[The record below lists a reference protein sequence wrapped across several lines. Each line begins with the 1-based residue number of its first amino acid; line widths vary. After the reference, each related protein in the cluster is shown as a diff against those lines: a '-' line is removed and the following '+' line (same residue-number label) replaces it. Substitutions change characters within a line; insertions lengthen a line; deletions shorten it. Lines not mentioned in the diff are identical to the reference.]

1 MPSPQL
7 GMAGGGA
14 AAHDSHRHKD
24 VPVDTSIRLRIA
36 TRIHFALL
44 RHYGEDVEVG
54 TLLKNGADAQEA
66 LWVCEASGDAELLA
80 LARRFRA
87 ASRDEANVRD
97 KPKAAPQ
104 DAAWA
109 RDTSGFGLS
118 RPLDLDEQASGFGSS
133 SWLRPSTWLK
143 SKPART
149 TR

>member
-1 MPSPQL
+1 
-7 GMAGGGA
+7 
-14 AAHDSHRHKD
+14 
-24 VPVDTSIRLRIA
+24 VDTSIRLRLA

-54 TLLKNGADAQEA
+54 TLLKNEADAQEA
-66 LWVCEASGDAELLA
+66 LWVCDASGDTELTA
-80 LARRFRA
+80 LARQFRA
-87 ASRDEANVRD
+87 ASRDESTPRA
-97 KPKAAPQ
+97 KPKAAAPQ

>member
-1 MPSPQL
+1 M
-7 GMAGGGA
+7 
-14 AAHDSHRHKD
+14 
-24 VPVDTSIRLRIA
+24 DTSIRLRLA

-54 TLLKNGADAQEA
+54 TLLKNEAEANEA
-66 LWVCEASGDAELLA
+66 LWVCDASGDAELTA
-80 LARRFRA
+80 LARQFRA
-87 ASRDEANVRD
+87 ASRDAVPPRV

-118 RPLDLDEQASGFGSS
+118 RPLDLDDQAAGFGSS

>member
-1 MPSPQL
+1 M
-7 GMAGGGA
+7 
-14 AAHDSHRHKD
+14 
-24 VPVDTSIRLRIA
+24 DTSTRLRLA

-54 TLLKNGADAQEA
+54 TLLKNEAEANEA
-66 LWVCEASGDAELLA
+66 LWVCDASGDAELTA
-80 LARRFRA
+80 LARQFRA
-87 ASRDEANVRD
+87 ANRDAAQPRA
-97 KPKAAPQ
+97 KPKTAPQ

-133 SWLRPSTWLK
+133 SWLKPSTWLK